1 MIIWGC
7 RIVKAYSILG
17 QIFGEGL
24 MPRTRLKVKEIAQEK
39 GWTQAKL
46 GRAADI
52 NPRTMQ
58 GIYHDPYRDVAYS
71 TLLKIA
77 KVLGVEVADLI
88 EEAPDE

>member
-1 MIIWGC
+1 MSRLIVYWG
-7 RIVKAYSILG
+7 KY
-17 QIFGEGL
+17 FGEGL
-24 MPRTRLKVKEIAQEK
+24 MPRTRLKVKEIAKQK

-77 KVLGVEVADLI
+77 KVLGVDVSELI
-88 EEAPDE
+88 EEVPDE

>member
-1 MIIWGC
+1 
-7 RIVKAYSILG
+7 
-17 QIFGEGL
+17 
-24 MPRTRLKVKEIAQEK
+24 VKEIATAK

-77 KVLGVEVADLI
+77 KVLGVDVSDLI
-88 EEAPDE
+88 EEVPDEETS

>member
-1 MIIWGC
+1 
-7 RIVKAYSILG
+7 
-17 QIFGEGL
+17 
-24 MPRTRLKVKEIAQEK
+24 MPRTRIKVKEIATAK

-77 KVLGVEVADLI
+77 KVLGVDVSDLI
-88 EEAPDE
+88 EEVPDEETS

>member
-1 MIIWGC
+1 MSRTKL
-7 RIVKAYSILG
+7 RI
-17 QIFGEGL
+17 
-24 MPRTRLKVKEIAQEK
+24 KELAQEK

-71 TLLKIA
+71 TLMKIA
-77 KVLGVEVADLI
+77 KVLGVEVSDLI
-88 EEAPDE
+88 EEVPDEE